1 MLQDG
6 VSQYQRVSC
15 FRLAVHLKRLGL
27 PQDVAASA
35 LKAWA
40 QKNRPSAGKRIIT
53 DSEILEQIS
62 YAFGRNYRTYG
73 CENEAVKPFCDPR
86 CPVRRRSGKEMTR

>member
-1 MLQDG
+1 MLKEG

-40 QKNRPSAGKRIIT
+40 QKNRPSNGKGIIT
-53 DSEILEQIS
+53 DGEILEQS
-62 YAFGRNYRTYG
+62 TYAFARNYRSYG
-73 CENEAVKPFCDPR
+73 CEDEAIKPFCDKG
-86 CPVRRRSGKEMTR
+86 CPVRRRGGI